1 MTRSYPKSWESVKRR
16 PALTVHP
23 SVTLERC
30 MELAK
35 AGLLDLESPG
45 LCISCGSEAGGVD
58 PGNSPMRCPVC
69 QQIAIYSAEDLVLR
83 LAP

>member
-1 MTRSYPKSWESVKRR
+1 MNRPFPRTWENVKRR

-30 MELAK
+30 LALAK
-35 AGLLDLESPG
+35 AGMLDLESPG
-45 LCISCGSEAGGVD
+45 LCISCGSEAGSVD

>member
-1 MTRSYPKSWESVKRR
+1 
-16 PALTVHP
+16 
-23 SVTLERC
+23 